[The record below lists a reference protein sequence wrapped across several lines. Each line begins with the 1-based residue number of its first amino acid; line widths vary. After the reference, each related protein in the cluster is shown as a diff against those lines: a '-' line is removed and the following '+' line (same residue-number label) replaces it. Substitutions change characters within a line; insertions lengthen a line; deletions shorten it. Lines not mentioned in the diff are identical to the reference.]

1 MMQLFSQLELQF
13 MYLMRS
19 IIYDLA
25 VKFREKK
32 ISWGCG
38 PHRARRE
45 ECSLPSKVYRVIH
58 KGRSHGG
65 GRRVY
70 PNADKSVQGEGVDF
84 LLYFCGRSR

>member
-1 MMQLFSQLELQF
+1 

-32 ISWGCG
+32 FPGGVG
-38 PHRARRE
+38 PTAQDGK
-45 ECSLPSKVYRVIH
+45 SVPSKVYRVIH

-70 PNADKSVQGEGVDF
+70 PNADKSVQGG
-84 LLYFCGRSR
+84 GS